1 MKRRAYIVVVSLLLV
16 VVNLPCHAH
25 HVLGKPAYS
34 HSENSA
40 TPPSVQIET
49 QIGKYFV
56 TIMAYP
62 AFPKPN
68 EQGRVHLYASRIE
81 NSAPLMVPITFKV
94 RDDTWFSSNQETL
107 GAQTPIENIYKQG
120 FVFSK
125 EGDYII
131 TADFHT
137 DGEPYS
143 IDFPLTVGRPFP
155 VGTIGSVVIFIFIV
169 LISVTLIQRRRLLRL
184 QSSRHQQDASAQP

>member
-1 MKRRAYIVVVSLLLV
+1 MNRLSNSIALSIILV
-16 VVNLPCHAH
+16 VISAPCHAH

-56 TIMAYP
+56 TLMAYP

-94 RDDTWFSSNQETL
+94 RDDSWFSSNQEIL
-107 GAQTPIENIYKQG
+107 GAQTPVENIYKQG

-131 TADFHT
+131 TADFNT
-137 DGEPYS
+137 DGEPYT

-155 VGTIGSVVIFIFIV
+155 VGTIGSVAIFIFIV
-169 LISVTLIQRRRLLRL
+169 LISVTIIQRHRLQRL
-184 QSSRHQQDASAQP
+184 QSNRYQRDTPAPP